1 MNAKIISVWGA
12 NGSGKTTTTVN
23 LAYSLAQRNFTVGVI
38 SSNIYYMEKYK
49 QFSVVIYPHSDDRGI
64 YQALL
69 NGETKNMFVQ
79 AGKTAVF
86 VLSVPDKFDAIQLT
100 AISHKRV
107 NDIIDDA
114 AIRFDYLIIDCDMN

>member
-12 NGSGKTTTTVN
+12 NSSGKTTTTVN

-38 SSNIYYMEKYK
+38 SSNIYYGEI
-49 QFSVVIYPHSDDRGI
+49 QTIFSCNIPDDRRI

-69 NGETKNMFVQ
+69 NSETKNMFVQ

-86 VLSVPDKFDAIQLT
+86 VFCPFPDKLT
-100 AISHKRV
+100 QYNLLQYRTNVSTILLMMRLYVST
-107 NDIIDDA
+107 I
-114 AIRFDYLIIDCDMN
+114 LL

>member
-38 SSNIYYMEKYK
+38 SSNIYYGEI
-49 QFSVVIYPHSDDRGI
+49 QTIFGCNIPDDRGI

-100 AISHKRV
+100 AISLMMRLYV
-107 NDIIDDA
+107 STI
-114 AIRFDYLIIDCDMN
+114 LL